1 MMSSRNKTDQGLH
14 VLYEDDCI
22 LVVNKPAGLMT
33 EPDRNGYPNL
43 LYQVRRYLKE
53 KSAAEE
59 EVYAQHLHRL
69 DRPVSGVMLFA
80 VKRDVLHTLSNQF
93 AERRV
98 QKYYKALT
106 ASAPALKAGTLAH
119 WHRKEKKKAVIAEHE
134 LPYAE
139 AARLDYTVQ
148 PHGKDRFLWDITLH
162 TGKYHQ
168 IRAQLA
174 YVGCPVVGDNIYGSA
189 VPYKPDAIALHAA
202 RLGFT
207 HPVTGEAMMIEQKT
221 PF

>member
-1 MMSSRNKTDQGLH
+1 MIQLDVRRHL
-14 VLYEDDCI
+14 LYEDAYI
-22 LVVNKPAGLMT
+22 LVLNKPAGLMV

-43 LYQVRRYLKE
+43 LYQVRAYVKE
-53 KSAAEE
+53 QAPAGE

-69 DRPVSGVMLFA
+69 DRPVSGIVLFA
-80 VKRDVLHTLSNQF
+80 RKREVLHTLSNQF

-98 QKYYKALT
+98 QKYYQALT
-106 ASAPALKAGTLAH
+106 VSAPVQREGTLAH
-119 WHRKEKKKAVIAEHE
+119 GHRKEKKKAVIAEHE
-134 LPYAE
+134 MPYAE
-139 AARLDYTVQ
+139 AARLDYAVQ
-148 PHGKDRFLWDITLH
+148 PRGDGRFLWDITLH

-174 YVGCPVVGDNIYGSA
+174 HMGCPIVGDSVYGSTTA
-189 VPYKPDAIALHAA
+189 FTPDAIALHAA

-207 HPVTGEAMMIEQKT
+207 HPITGEAMVIEQKA